1 MAALERDIAKIQAAL
16 DDPDLYA
23 RDPARFEKLT
33 SLMSNAQSKL
43 AESEERW
50 LALEMLRE
58 EIEKE

>member
-33 SLMSNAQSKL
+33 NLMSNAQSKL